1 MRRFPFIVGPLVG
14 LVLLFF
20 LFKILFVV
28 LFGAAVL
35 GAGAIAFRGL
45 SGRHRYTPMHV
56 AAMRHRQPVPIDA
69 QRNEPAFDWMQQ
81 TRIIEVI

>member
-20 LFKILFVV
+20 LLKILFVV

-45 SGRHRYTPMHV
+45 RAQHRYSPMHI
-56 AAMRHRQPVPIDA
+56 ASMRQRYPVPIDS
-69 QRNEPAFDWMQQ
+69 RRSEPAFDWRQQ